1 MRTTAH
7 GMPAWKIQAE
17 RALAW
22 RASTPAEIE
31 NPHQADI
38 RDNNPTPRQAYTEDT
53 PERPAMQLVGYW
65 VAGGKRTLQKII
77 GWGLPDMGTACEM
90 VNDYAK
96 RFPAYTFAAGM
107 VTATYNKIGWSTA
120 YYRYDPDTRRC
131 YAPMDTANR

>member
-7 GMPAWKIQAE
+7 TIPTWKIQAE

-22 RASTPAEIE
+22 RACTPAERE
-31 NPHQADI
+31 NPHDADR

-53 PERPAMQLVGYW
+53 PDHPGMPLVGYW
-65 VAGGKRTLQKII
+65 VAGGRNTLQKII
-77 GWGLPDMGTACEM
+77 GWGIPDMGTACEM

-107 VTATYNKIGWSTA
+107 VTATYNKIGWSTVA
-120 YYRYDPDTRRC
+120 YRYDPDTRRC
-131 YAPMDTANR
+131 YTMVDEIA

>member
-1 MRTTAH
+1 MRTTANTI
-7 GMPAWKIQAE
+7 PAWKIQAE

-22 RASTPAEIE
+22 RASTPAERE
-31 NPHQADI
+31 NPHQADR

-65 VAGGKRTLQKII
+65 VAGGRNTLQKII
-77 GWGLPDMGTACEM
+77 GWGLPDMGRACEM

-120 YYRYDPDTRRC
+120 AYRYDPDTRRC
-131 YAPMDTANR
+131 YTMMDEIA

>member
-7 GMPAWKIQAE
+7 TIPTWKIQAE

-22 RASTPAEIE
+22 RASTPAERE
-31 NPHQADI
+31 NPHQADR
-38 RDNNPTPRQAYTEDT
+38 RDNNPTPRQAYLEDT
-53 PERPAMQLVGYW
+53 PDHPGMPLVGYW
-65 VAGGKRTLQKII
+65 VAGGRNTLQKII
-77 GWGLPDMGTACEM
+77 GWGIPDIGTACEM

-120 YYRYDPDTRRC
+120 TYRYDPDTRRC
-131 YAPMDTANR
+131 YTMMDEIA